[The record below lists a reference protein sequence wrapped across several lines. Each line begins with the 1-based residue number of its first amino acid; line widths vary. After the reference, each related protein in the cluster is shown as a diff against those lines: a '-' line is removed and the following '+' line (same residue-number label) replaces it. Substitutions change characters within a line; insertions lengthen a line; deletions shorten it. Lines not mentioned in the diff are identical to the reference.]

1 MSETKNT
8 QHWSSEETSVLLAI
22 WSSTE
27 IQKKLERSSKKKIVY
42 DEISQEMLNGGF
54 IRSSEQIINKLKK
67 LRKEYRD
74 LKRKPGKSDSGQIQK
89 TFDHGLMESVLEH
102 RPVNVSPP
110 TGALDSATAT
120 LEKNADSVVFSVD
133 ELGSKIS
140 EPKTAQLWTS
150 EETSALLAIW
160 SSTEIQE
167 KLGSTKRKKRVY
179 DDICQEMVNVGFT
192 RTTDQI
198 INKIKKLKKEFRD
211 NKKETSKSG
220 SQWSSKSINLDVM
233 DAALERLPSSQF
245 TEALN
250 SATAMLETNT
260 ESLSSAADLNSSPE
274 EVLDQAESSFSSS
287 QPQPRKPL
295 GTTRIKKR
303 DSNQELLEYL
313 KTADERFMA
322 HAKELNTA
330 ILNKM
335 DEATNSMLG
344 LLGRMVALM
353 EEQQGNKP

>member
-1 MSETKNT
+1 MSENKNT

-27 IQKKLERSSKKKIVY
+27 IQKKLESTTRKKIVY

-54 IRSSEQIINKLKK
+54 SRSTEQIINKLKK

-74 LKRKPGKSDSGQIQK
+74 LKRQPGKGDNGQIQK

-102 RPVNVSPP
+102 RADSQL
-110 TGALDSATAT
+110 TAALNPATAT
-120 LEKNADSVVFSVD
+120 LEKNADHTVFSVD
-133 ELGSKIS
+133 ELGGKIS
-140 EPKTAQLWTS
+140 ETKTAQLWTS

-192 RTTDQI
+192 RTADQI
-198 INKIKKLKKEFRD
+198 INKMKKLKKEFRD
-211 NKKETSKSG
+211 NKEKSG
-220 SQWSSKSINLDVM
+220 SHWSEKNINFDVM
-233 DAALERLPSSQF
+233 DAALEHLPSSQF

-287 QPQPRKPL
+287 HPQPIKPL

>member
-1 MSETKNT
+1 MSENKNT
-8 QHWSSEETSVLLAI
+8 HHWSSEETSVLLAI

-27 IQKKLERSSKKKIVY
+27 IQEKLESSIRKKRVY

-54 IRSSEQIINKLKK
+54 SRSTEQIINKLKK

-74 LKRKPGKSDSGQIQK
+74 LKRKPSKSDNEQIPK
-89 TFDHGLMESVLEH
+89 TFDHSVMESVLEH
-102 RPVNVSPP
+102 RPASHL
-110 TGALDSATAT
+110 TGALNSATAT
-120 LEKNADSVVFSVD
+120 LEKNADSVVFSVA
-133 ELGSKIS
+133 ELGSKIA
-140 EPKTAQLWTS
+140 EPKTAQLWS
-150 EETSALLAIW
+150 SKETSALLAIW

-167 KLGSTKRKKRVY
+167 KLGSSKRRKRVY
-179 DDICQEMVNVGFT
+179 DDICQEMVNNGFT

-198 INKIKKLKKEFRD
+198 INKLKKLKKEFRG
-211 NKKETSKSG
+211 NKTEKSKSG
-220 SQWSSKSINLDVM
+220 SQWSNRTINYDVM
-233 DAALERLPSSQF
+233 DAALERLPASQF

-260 ESLSSAADLNSSPE
+260 ESLSSAADLHSSLE

-287 QPQPRKPL
+287 HPQPRKPL
-295 GTTRIKKR
+295 GRTRIKKR

-344 LLGRMVALM
+344 LLGRMLALM

>member
-102 RPVNVSPP
+102 RPANVSPP

-133 ELGSKIS
+133 ELGKFS
-140 EPKTAQLWTS
+140 
-150 EETSALLAIW
+150 LLCLY
-160 SSTEIQE
+160 T
-167 KLGSTKRKKRVY
+167 V
-179 DDICQEMVNVGFT
+179 
-192 RTTDQI
+192 
-198 INKIKKLKKEFRD
+198 
-211 NKKETSKSG
+211 
-220 SQWSSKSINLDVM
+220 
-233 DAALERLPSSQF
+233 
-245 TEALN
+245 
-250 SATAMLETNT
+250 
-260 ESLSSAADLNSSPE
+260 
-274 EVLDQAESSFSSS
+274 
-287 QPQPRKPL
+287 
-295 GTTRIKKR
+295 
-303 DSNQELLEYL
+303 
-313 KTADERFMA
+313 
-322 HAKELNTA
+322 
-330 ILNKM
+330 
-335 DEATNSMLG
+335 
-344 LLGRMVALM
+344 
-353 EEQQGNKP
+353 

>member
-1 MSETKNT
+1 MSENKSS
-8 QHWSSEETSVLLAI
+8 QQWSSEETSVLLAI

-27 IQKKLERSSKKKIVY
+27 IQEKLESSKRKKRVY
-42 DEISQEMLNGGF
+42 DEIRQEMLNGGF
-54 IRSSEQIINKLKK
+54 SRSTEQIMNKLKK

-74 LKRKPGKSDSGQIQK
+74 LKRKPSESGQIKK
-89 TFDHGLMESVLEH
+89 TFDHDIMESVLGH
-102 RPVNVSPP
+102 RAASQL
-110 TGALDSATAT
+110 TTAT
-120 LEKNADSVVFSVD
+120 LETNKDSAVFSEAEAEAEA

-140 EPKTAQLWTS
+140 VHKTTHQWSS
-150 EETSALLAIW
+150 EETSALLEIW
-160 SSTEIQE
+160 SSTDIQE
-167 KLGSTKRKKRVY
+167 RLGSSKRKKRVY
-179 DDICQEMVNVGFT
+179 DDICQEMVNAGFT

-198 INKIKKLKKEFRD
+198 INKLKKRKKEFID
-211 NKKETSKSG
+211 KKEKSKSG
-220 SQWSSKSINLDVM
+220 SQWSNKTTNYDVM
-233 DAALERLPSSQF
+233 DTVLERLPGSQF

-250 SATAMLETNT
+250 SATAMLDTNV
-260 ESLSSAADLNSSPE
+260 ESLSSAADLDSSLE
-274 EVLDQAESSFSSS
+274 EVLDQAEPSFSSS
-287 QPQPRKPL
+287 QFQPRKSL
-295 GTTRIKKR
+295 RTTRIKKK

-353 EEQQGNKP
+353 EEQQGIKP

>member
-1 MSETKNT
+1 MSENKSI
-8 QHWSSEETSVLLAI
+8 QPWSSEETSVLLAI

-27 IQKKLERSSKKKIVY
+27 IQEKLESTKRKKRVY
-42 DEISQEMLNGGF
+42 DEMSQEMLNGGF
-54 IRSSEQIINKLKK
+54 SRSSDQIINKLKK

-74 LKRKPGKSDSGQIQK
+74 LKRKPGKSVSGQINK
-89 TFDHGLMESVLEH
+89 TFDHDVMESVLEQ
-102 RPVNVSPP
+102 RPSSRLN
-110 TGALDSATAT
+110 GALNSATAEGDT
-120 LEKNADSVVFSVD
+120 NKDPVVFSVA
-133 ELGSKIS
+133 ELGSKVS
-140 EPKTAQLWTS
+140 EHKTAQQWSS

-167 KLGSTKRKKRVY
+167 RLRSSKRTKRVY
-179 DDICQEMVNVGFT
+179 DDICQEMVNAGFT

-198 INKIKKLKKEFRD
+198 INKLKKLKKECRD
-211 NKKETSKSG
+211 KKKEKSKSS
-220 SQWSSKSINLDVM
+220 SQWSNKTTNNDVT
-233 DAALERLPSSQF
+233 DTVLERLPASQF

-250 SATAMLETNT
+250 SATAMLEMNA
-260 ESLSSAADLNSSPE
+260 ESLSSAADLESSLE
-274 EVLDQAESSFSSS
+274 EVLDQAESSFRPSQS
-287 QPQPRKPL
+287 QPKKSL
-295 GTTRIKKR
+295 GTTRIRKR

-353 EEQQGNKP
+353 EEQQGNKT